1 MDMAEKLKEYGKY
14 TPLINLKD
22 GVVYK
27 SATGLYVE
35 VKRHRPDEGVMLTV
49 IETGNEIFVPYSAE
63 GKPAYAIFEETNMAK
78 ASAAKEVAKKT
89 AAKKAAASKSDAPKR
104 ASLTDDTPEKRSI
117 IQKIHKAFRS
127 GFHSFAEF
135 NRDKAGRLE
144 EHVAYWLINAAKKAK
159 AVESKDGKIKFTK
172 DVSFPKDR

>member
-1 MDMAEKLKEYGKY
+1 MVEKLKEYGKY

-27 SATGLYVE
+27 SATGLYVV
-35 VKRHRPDEGVMLTV
+35 VKKHRPDEGVMLTV
-49 IETGNEIFVPYSAE
+49 IETGNEIFIPYSAE

-89 AAKKAAASKSDAPKR
+89 AEKKAATKSDKPKKV
-104 ASLTDDTPEKRSI
+104 SLTDDTPEKRSI

-127 GFHSFAEF
+127 GFHSFAEY
-135 NRDKAGRLE
+135 NRDKVGRLE
-144 EHVAYWLINAAKKAK
+144 EHVAYWLINSAKKAK
-159 AVESKDGKIKFTK
+159 AVETKDGKIKFTK
-172 DVSFPKDR
+172 DVAYPKDR